1 MAYHPQ
7 VTSQNRGTAK
17 DGISKI
23 WNQTPNYDTRSRPH
37 QIASSMT
44 YQMCEV
50 PDMVADEVLEVAD
63 DPQQITATHPPR

>member
-1 MAYHPQ
+1 
-7 VTSQNRGTAK
+7 
-17 DGISKI
+17 
-23 WNQTPNYDTRSRPH
+23 
-37 QIASSMT
+37 MT